1 MVVCPG
7 AIWGTYYFLHM
18 NHIEQLLE
26 GINNGKEQYAHLRA
40 GSLSDELFV
49 YSEKH
54 VYDTLSNESE
64 LALGDN
70 VNYMLWLLEN
80 GYAGKFK
87 LIYIDPP
94 FFTKAKYN
102 ATVSVHDAGG
112 TARRVHHLAYD
123 DTFERSL
130 EFYIENMT
138 LRLLLMKDLLA
149 DDGLM
154 WIHLDWHSSHYVKL
168 LLDELM
174 GEKNFVNEIIWSYKS
189 GGSGKKHFSKKH
201 DTILVYSKTGKY
213 YINVPEEK
221 SYNRGFKPYNFKG
234 VKEYQDEQG
243 WYTLVNMKD
252 VWNIDMVGRTSKER
266 TGYATQKPLEL
277 MRRIIKSSSEM
288 GDLVG
293 DFFCGSG
300 SFLEAAED
308 MRRRWVGCDNEELAT
323 AMAKKRLDLI
333 EANYTYR
340 SETEHPLRQGRV
352 VASINQEEELQN
364 GKKMFSCRIDAF
376 DPDIEI
382 GYIQMN
388 DRKYVEDALATNT
401 LQFVDYVMIDP
412 DYNGKFSCEIV
423 VEDEFDDIKFLSH
436 GNAALVVVDVL
447 GKEYFTTIE
456 G

>member
-1 MVVCPG
+1 
-7 AIWGTYYFLHM
+7 M
-18 NHIEQLLE
+18 NNLEQLIK
-26 GINNGKEQYAHLRA
+26 GIENGKEQFAHLIKRNGA
-40 GSLSDELFV
+40 SLLFN
-49 YSEKH
+49 YAEKH
-54 VYDTLSNESE
+54 VYDSKALQSE

-80 GYAGKFK
+80 GYADKFK

-102 ATVSVHDAGG
+102 ATVNVHDASG
-112 TARRVHHLAYD
+112 TARKVHHLAYD
-123 DTFERSL
+123 DRFERNL

-138 LRLLLMKDLLA
+138 LRLLLMKELLA
-149 DDGLM
+149 NDGLM

-201 DTILVYSKTGKY
+201 DSILVYGKTDKY
-213 YINVPEEK
+213 YINVPQEK

-234 VKEYQDEQG
+234 VKEYQDENG

-252 VWNIDMVGRTSKER
+252 VWTIDMVGRTSKER

-277 MRRIIKSSSEM
+277 MRRIISASSEE

-300 SFLEAAED
+300 SFVEAAEA
-308 MRRRWVGCDNEELAT
+308 MGRRWVGCDNEELAT

-340 SETEHPLRQGRV
+340 TETEQPLRHGRV
-352 VASINQEEELQN
+352 VVGIQQEELQN
-364 GKKMFSCRIDAF
+364 GKKMFCCSIDAF
-376 DPDIEI
+376 EPDIEV
-382 GYIQMN
+382 GYIQLN
-388 DRKYVEDALATNT
+388 DRKYVEDALNTNT

-412 DYNGKFSCEIV
+412 DYRDNFSCEIV
-423 VEDEFDDIKFLSH
+423 VEEDFDNIKFISP
-436 GNAALVVVDVL
+436 GKAAIIVVDVL
-447 GKEYFTTIE
+447 GKEYFVSC
-456 G
+456 

>member
-1 MVVCPG
+1 MANQLQQFIKG
-7 AIWGTYYFLHM
+7 
-18 NHIEQLLE
+18 IE
-26 GINNGKEQYAHLRA
+26 NGKEQFRTLMNKS
-40 GSLSDELFV
+40 GVEQLFV
-49 YSEKH
+49 YAEKH
-54 VYDTLSNESE
+54 VYESSAIESE

-70 VNYMLWLLEN
+70 VNYMLWLLKN
-80 GYAGKFK
+80 GYAGKFR

-102 ATVSVHDAGG
+102 ATVSVHDAKG
-112 TARRVHHLAYD
+112 TERKVHHLAYD
-123 DTFERSL
+123 DTFDRNL

-138 LRLLLMKDLLA
+138 LRLLLMKELLA

-168 LLDELM
+168 LMDELM

-201 DTILVYSKTGKY
+201 DSILVYSKTGKY
-213 YINVPEEK
+213 YINVPQEK

-234 VKEYQDEQG
+234 VKEYQDENG

-277 MRRIIKSSSEM
+277 MRRIISASSLE

-300 SFLEAAED
+300 SFVAAAEE
-308 MRRRWVGCDNEELAT
+308 MGRRWVGCDNEELAT

-340 SETEHPLRQGRV
+340 TETEQPLRQGRAV
-352 VASINQEEELQN
+352 IGVNQIEELEN
-364 GKKMFSCRIDAF
+364 GKKMYSCSVEGF
-376 DPDIEI
+376 DPDIEL
-382 GYIQMN
+382 GYIQLN
-388 DRKYVEDALATNT
+388 DRKYVEDAMSTNT
-401 LQFVDYVMIDP
+401 LQFIDYIMIDP
-412 DYNGKFSCEIV
+412 DYRDKFSCEIV
-423 VEDEFDDIKFLSH
+423 VENDFNDIKFLSH
-436 GNAALVVVDVL
+436 GNAAVVVVDVL
-447 GKEYFTTIE
+447 GREYFANI

>member
-1 MVVCPG
+1 
-7 AIWGTYYFLHM
+7 M
-18 NHIEQLLE
+18 NNLEQLIK
-26 GINNGKEQYAHLRA
+26 GIENGKEQFTHLIKRNGA
-40 GSLSDELFV
+40 SELFN
-49 YSEKH
+49 YAEKH
-54 VYDTLSNESE
+54 VYDSKALQSE

-80 GYAGKFK
+80 GYADKFK

-102 ATVSVHDAGG
+102 ATVNVHDASG
-112 TARRVHHLAYD
+112 TARKVHHLAYD
-123 DTFERSL
+123 DRFERNL

-138 LRLLLMKDLLA
+138 LRLLLMKELLA
-149 DDGLM
+149 NDGLM

-201 DTILVYSKTGKY
+201 DSILVYGKTDKY
-213 YINVPEEK
+213 YINVPQEK

-234 VKEYQDEQG
+234 VKEYQDENG

-252 VWNIDMVGRTSKER
+252 VWTIDMVGRTSKER

-277 MRRIIKSSSEM
+277 MRRIISASSEE

-300 SFLEAAED
+300 SFVEAAEA
-308 MRRRWVGCDNEELAT
+308 MGRRWVGCDNEELAT

-340 SETEHPLRQGRV
+340 TETEQPLRHGRV
-352 VASINQEEELQN
+352 VVGIQQEELQN
-364 GKKMFSCRIDAF
+364 GKKMFCCSIDAF
-376 DPDIEI
+376 EPDIEV
-382 GYIQMN
+382 GYIQLN
-388 DRKYVEDALATNT
+388 DRKYVEDALNTNT

-412 DYNGKFSCEIV
+412 DYRDNFSCEIV
-423 VEDEFDDIKFLSH
+423 VEEDFDNIKFISP
-436 GNAALVVVDVL
+436 GKAAIIVVDVL
-447 GKEYFTTIE
+447 GKEYFVSC
-456 G
+456 

>member
-1 MVVCPG
+1 M
-7 AIWGTYYFLHM
+7 ANQLHQLIKGIENGRKEFEALM
-18 NHIEQLLE
+18 NRQLS
-26 GINNGKEQYAHLRA
+26 NDFFSYA
-40 GSLSDELFV
+40 
-49 YSEKH
+49 EKH
-54 VYDTLSNESE
+54 VYETKANESE

-70 VNYMLWLLEN
+70 VNYMLWLIAN
-80 GYAGKFK
+80 GYSGKFN

-102 ATVSVHDAGG
+102 ATVSVHDASG
-112 TARRVHHLAYD
+112 TARKIHHLAYD
-123 DTFERSL
+123 DTFDRNL

-138 LRLLLMKDLLA
+138 LRLLLMKELLA
-149 DDGLM
+149 DDGLV
-154 WIHLDWHSSHYVKL
+154 WVHLDWHSSHYVKL
-168 LLDELM
+168 LMDELL
-174 GEKNFVNEIIWSYKS
+174 GEKNFVNEIIWNYKS

-201 DTILVYSKTGKY
+201 DSILVYSKTGKY

-234 VKEYQDEQG
+234 VKEYQDENG

-277 MRRIIKSSSEM
+277 MRRIISSSSKE

-300 SFLEAAED
+300 SFVEAAET
-308 MRRRWVGCDNEELAT
+308 MGRKWVGCDNEELAT

-340 SETEHPLRQGRV
+340 TETDQPMRQGRV
-352 VASINQEEELQN
+352 VASINQAEELQN
-364 GKKMFSCRIDAF
+364 GKKMYSVRIDAF
-376 DPDIEI
+376 DPDIEL

-401 LQFVDYVMIDP
+401 LQFIDYVMVDP
-412 DYNGKFSCEIV
+412 DYRDKFSCEIV
-423 VEDEFDDIKFLSH
+423 VEDRFDDIKFLSP
-436 GNAALVVVDVL
+436 GNAAIVVVDVL
-447 GKEYFTTIE
+447 GREYFVSC
-456 G
+456 